1 MYPVWASDCIIHL
14 LEIKFLAVRHHYENV
29 VNYTLTAQLKVS
41 GTGGSFGGA
50 GNAISEVL
58 YGTGELK
65 GVKDAFLRGVKTGA
79 MMSGLENI
87 TDSVGPYGV
96 AGSRTQ
102 RQSRRL

>member
-1 MYPVWASDCIIHL
+1 MGGFFSGAAGTVGSALEQGFSRGHVDLGESL
-14 LEIKFLAVRHHYENV
+14 L
-29 VNYTLTAQLKVS
+29 S
-41 GTGGSFGGA
+41 GA

-79 MMSGLENI
+79 MMSGVENI
-87 TDSVGPYGV
+87 TDSFGPYGV